1 MNVASQELTTMQKLA
16 DKLGIDLIPIKENTL
31 VEVTI
36 LAKSR
41 NKILVDVGGITLGFI
56 PEKEFSSDVA
66 ELKPGDKILAY
77 VLSVENDDGF
87 VVLSLKRAE
96 KDRLMKN
103 LDEKFQKKEELIVHI
118 KQANRGGLMVD
129 YGNIEG
135 FLPVSQLASNHY
147 PKVGD
152 DREKILSKLNEL
164 VGENLKV
171 KVINFDKT
179 YNKLIFSEKAATND
193 LVEKKIKELNIG
205 QKLQGKVTGVA
216 DFGIFVDADGIEG
229 LVHISEISWER
240 INDLK
245 KLYKIGDEVDVE
257 VISVENSK
265 VSLSIKRLQPDPWL
279 KLVKDY
285 KKGQITGGKV
295 TRLTPF
301 GAFVELPKKVS
312 GLVHISELEDELKKA
327 KSSKIED
334 ALILGET
341 YKFKIISIEP
351 ESHKINLTMAKNKFV
366 KEKKEVKAKA
376 GTKKV
381 AKKISQKK

>member
-1 MNVASQELTTMQKLA
+1 MQKLA

-31 VEVTI
+31 AEVTI

-56 PEKEFSSDVA
+56 PEKEFSSDIA
-66 ELKPGDKILAY
+66 ELKPKDKILAY

-164 VGENLKV
+164 VGEDLKV
-171 KVINFDKT
+171 KVINFDKA

-193 LVEKKIKELNIG
+193 LVEKKIKDLNIG
-205 QKLQGKVTGVA
+205 QKLNGKVTGVA
-216 DFGIFVDADGIEG
+216 DFGIFVDVDGIEG

-245 KLYKIGDEVDVE
+245 KLYKIGDEVNVE

-285 KKGQITGGKV
+285 KKGQITEGKI

-312 GLVHISELEDELKKA
+312 GLVHISELEDELKKV

-334 ALILGET
+334 VLIFGNS
-341 YKFKIISIEP
+341 YKFEIISIEP
-351 ESHKINLTMAKNKFV
+351 ETHKINLTIAKNKSI
-366 KEKKEVKAKA
+366 KEKKEVKVKTPA
-376 GTKKV
+376 KKV
-381 AKKISQKK
+381 AKKKSEKK